1 MIRSSRALRLPL
13 RPFLLLL
20 AVALLTALPLLIP
33 SCDGAPRHHGRDYAA
48 ALAAARASEGAL
60 LLHVRHA
67 QRDAGAALDR
77 ITLADP
83 RVATLLRERFHQA
96 TLDAVRDAPLVERLA
111 GRGTAVATLLLDPQE
126 RLLAR
131 IDGFVEPADFLA
143 WLEALVEAQPRWRA
157 LDERLDADPAD
168 PTARLDRAE
177 LLARLGAGARVDAEL
192 AELRTALASAPPAEQ
207 HAARTRA
214 KALEVA
220 RLRERG
226 LVEAAAWLQELPIE
240 RYPPP
245 PSAAASD
252 VERPRTPR

>member
-1 MIRSSRALRLPL
+1 MTRPSRPL
-13 RPFLLLL
+13 RPLRPLLLL
-20 AVALLTALPLLIP
+20 LTVALLTALPLLAP
-33 SCDGAPRHHGRDYAA
+33 SCDRAPRHHGRDYGA
-48 ALAAARASEGAL
+48 ALEAARASESAL

-83 RVATLLRERFHQA
+83 RVALALRERFHQVA
-96 TLDAVRDAPLVERLA
+96 LDAVHDAPLVERVA

-131 IDGFVEPADFLA
+131 LDGFVEPPEFLA
-143 WLEALVEAQPRWRA
+143 WLEALSAAAPRLRE
-157 LDERLDADPAD
+157 LTERLDADSAD
-168 PTARLDRAE
+168 TTARLDRAE
-177 LLARLGAGARVDAEL
+177 LLLRLGAGTRVDAEL
-192 AELRTALASAPPAEQ
+192 VELRAALACAGPAEQ

-214 KALEVA
+214 RELEVA
-220 RLRERG
+220 RLHARG

-252 VERPRTPR
+252 VERPPAPR